1 MEHPPQVE
9 CDVLVIGSG
18 ASGMAAAIVAR
29 HHGLDVLVVEKA
41 ALFGGTTAV
50 SGGWLW
56 VPGNRL
62 AAAQGIADN
71 ADAARTYLRQEAGEH
86 FDGERVDAFLLNAP
100 RMIEFFAR
108 NTAVRF
114 VCPPAAPDYHAESP
128 GGVKAGRSL
137 MVEPMDGRSLGSYLN
152 SIRPPLPELTVLGMM
167 LGSGRDVIHFMRA
180 TRSVVSAA
188 YVARRLAGHALDV
201 LRHGRGMSLSNGNAL
216 AGRLARSALDLG
228 IPVWLSS
235 PARELVAT
243 DGAISGAQIER
254 DGHPVHVR
262 ARRGVVLAC
271 GGFSHDDVRRKALF
285 PLLAGGNAYASPV
298 PRENTGDGLRM
309 AESQGGAIDDTLPQA
324 AAWVPVSL
332 VPRADGTKGPFPHF
346 IDRAKPG
353 VIAVTRRGRRFVDE
367 ASSYHDFVCA
377 LAKNRDGDDASAFLV
392 CDHRTI
398 RRYGLGAVRPAPFRL
413 TRHLR
418 SGYLLSGG
426 SLDAL
431 AACAGIDPKEFA
443 ATVRRF
449 NADAR
454 DGRDSQF
461 NKGGTQ
467 YGRHMGDALHDPHP
481 CIAPIEE
488 PPFFAVRIVAGD
500 LGTFAG
506 VKTDDYARVL
516 RQDGRI
522 VPGLYAVG
530 NDMASVMGGGYP
542 GAGAMLGA
550 AMTFGFV
557 AGCHLAGIE
566 PAD

>member
-1 MEHPPQVE
+1 MENPPQVE

-18 ASGMAAAIVAR
+18 ASGMAAAITAR

-56 VPGNRL
+56 VPGNPL
-62 AAAQGIADN
+62 AAAQGIADDR
-71 ADAARTYLRQEAGEH
+71 DAARTYLRQEAGEH
-86 FDGERVDAFLLNAP
+86 FDGARVDAFLRNAP
-100 RMIEFFAR
+100 RMIKFFSR

-128 GGVKAGRSL
+128 GGVKAGRSV
-137 MVEPMDGRSLGSYLN
+137 MVEPMDGRSLGSYLGI
-152 SIRPPLPELTVLGMM
+152 IRPPLPELTVLGMM

-180 TRSVVSAA
+180 TRSLVSAA

-201 LRHGRGMSLSNGNAL
+201 LRYGRGMSLSNGNAL
-216 AGRLARSALDLG
+216 AGRLAKSARDLG
-228 IPVWLSS
+228 IPIWLSS
-235 PARELVAT
+235 PARALTAT
-243 DGAISGAQIER
+243 DGAISGAQIDR
-254 DGHPVHVR
+254 DGSPVQVR

-271 GGFSHDDVRRKALF
+271 GGFSHEDARRKALF
-285 PLLAGGNAYASPV
+285 PPVAGGNAYASPV
-298 PRENTGDGLRM
+298 PRENSGDGLRM
-309 AESQGGAIDDTLPQA
+309 AESQGGAVDDTLPQA

-353 VIAVTRRGRRFVDE
+353 VIAVTRRGLRFVDE
-367 ASSYHDFVCA
+367 ARSYHDFVCA
-377 LAKNRDGDDASAFLV
+377 LAKDRGGEDASAFLV

-398 RRYGLGAVRPAPFRL
+398 RRYGLGAVRPAPFGL
-413 TRHLR
+413 SRHLR
-418 SGYLLSGG
+418 SGYLLCGA
-426 SLDAL
+426 SLEAL
-431 AACAGIDPKEFA
+431 AASAGIDAKEFA
-443 ATVRRF
+443 ATVQRF

-454 DGRDSQF
+454 QGGDSQF
-461 NKGGTQ
+461 NKGGTP
-467 YGRHMGDALHDPHP
+467 YGRHMGDAFHSPHP
-481 CIAPIEE
+481 CIAPIEK
-488 PPFFAVRIVAGD
+488 PPFYAVRILAAD

-506 VKTDDYARVL
+506 LRTDDCARVL
-516 RQDGRI
+516 QQDGRI

-557 AGCHLAGIE
+557 AGCDLAGVE
-566 PAD
+566 PTD